1 MKVKVKNMPQ
11 SKVAVCE
18 YCTDFWDCSGSCTY
32 RSREKRG
39 YQTVD
44 EQTMLKDLAARRKD
58 FRAQVQK
65 IQAEYEQKI

>member
-1 MKVKVKNMPQ
+1 MPE

-18 YCTDFWDCSGSCTY
+18 YCTDFWDCSGGCTY
-32 RSREKRG
+32 RSRETRG
-39 YQTVD
+39 YHTVD

-58 FRAQVQK
+58 FRAQFQK

>member
-1 MKVKVKNMPQ
+1 MSQFK
-11 SKVAVCE
+11 ATVCE

-39 YQTVD
+39 YHTVD

-58 FRAQVQK
+58 FRAQVHK
-65 IQAEYEQKI
+65 IQAESHKIGSH